1 MANYVSSAVD
11 PHELSEEQQWAD
23 ILESGEPRR
32 GMLLVF
38 VQKLC
43 TALHEYGPSHAAG
56 IIDDAAWPFIR
67 RRLSSRIRKVLD
79 VARDNNLY
87 GLAGIDE
94 LARLAEEIDK
104 TARMPS
110 LSSLA
115 DRIHA
120 INHSI
125 CDNLAACRSDVR
137 S

>member
-1 MANYVSSAVD
+1 MVNYTSSVVD
-11 PHELSEEQQWAD
+11 PHELSEEQQWAG
-23 ILESGEPRR
+23 ILEAGDPRR
-32 GMLLVF
+32 GMLLIF

-56 IIDDAAWPFIR
+56 IIDEAAWPFIR

-87 GLAGIDE
+87 GLAGMDE

-110 LSSLA
+110 LSSFA

-120 INHSI
+120 INHRI
-125 CDNLAACRSDVR
+125 CDSLAACRHDVG